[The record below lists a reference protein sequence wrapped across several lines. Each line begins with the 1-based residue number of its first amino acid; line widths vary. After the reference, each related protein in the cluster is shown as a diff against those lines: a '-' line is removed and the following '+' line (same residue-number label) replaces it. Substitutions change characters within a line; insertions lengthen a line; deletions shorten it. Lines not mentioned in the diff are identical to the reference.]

1 MEEPGGGAADP
12 SLKMERGG
20 CPGPVCGAIFEIP
33 AGRLGRNIYCLE
45 CGRRM
50 TARPA
55 GHSERL
61 RARESGTG
69 SGPGAPIAR
78 LPLAAVLD
86 DIRSLWNVGSIF
98 RSADGCGVRKLWLAG
113 ITGAPPR
120 AEITKTARGAEE
132 QVAWDYRADVLEA
145 IEQARADGYEAVII
159 AAGGAAA
166 PRKRPRRPR
175 YSPFFL

>member
-12 SLKMERGG
+12 SLKMERVG
-20 CPGPVCGAIFEIP
+20 CPVPVCGAIFEIP

-69 SGPGAPIAR
+69 SGPGAPIER
-78 LPLAAVLD
+78 LPLAAVKRLGRSGVCRNALFLLFTEENEES
-86 DIRSLWNVGSIF
+86 IRPGWVG
-98 RSADGCGVRKLWLAG
+98 GGRKL
-113 ITGAPPR
+113 PP
-120 AEITKTARGAEE
+120 
-132 QVAWDYRADVLEA
+132 
-145 IEQARADGYEAVII
+145 
-159 AAGGAAA
+159 GG
-166 PRKRPRRPR
+166 
-175 YSPFFL
+175 S